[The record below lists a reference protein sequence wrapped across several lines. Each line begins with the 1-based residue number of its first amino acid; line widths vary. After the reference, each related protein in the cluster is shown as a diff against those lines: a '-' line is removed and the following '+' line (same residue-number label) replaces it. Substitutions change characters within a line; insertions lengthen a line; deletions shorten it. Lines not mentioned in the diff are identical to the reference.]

1 LLHKELV
8 RTIASFVIALREGIE
23 AALIVAIILGYLKK
37 VGADSLLRPVY
48 AGIGL
53 GVLASIGTAALFLA
67 LAVEFE
73 GRYEQLFEGTAMLL
87 AAAILTTMI
96 LWMRNNSKAY
106 SEDLKQKV
114 GFALTSRQSYGL
126 ASLAFISILREG
138 IEIVLFLGSAS
149 FSSSGMQTLIGGGL
163 GLGLAV
169 LLGVGIM
176 KYSVRL
182 DLKTFF
188 NITGFFLILFAAG
201 LVARGIGEF
210 GEAGVIAPV
219 VQSVWD
225 TNGVINDQSGA
236 GRILAALVGYV
247 GSPSLSQVIG
257 YAAYWLLI
265 VLWLYRDTTTIAFK
279 KILATVRPG

>member
-1 LLHKELV
+1 M
-8 RTIASFVIALREGIE
+8 ALREGIE
-23 AALIVAIILGYLKK
+23 AALIVGIILGYLRK
-37 VGADSLLRPVY
+37 VGASSLVKPVY
-48 AGIGL
+48 AGVGL
-53 GVLASIGTAALFLA
+53 GILASIATAALFLT

-73 GRYEQLFEGTAMLL
+73 GKYEQLFEGSTMFL

-96 LWMRNNSKAY
+96 LWMRNNSRAY
-106 SEDLKQKV
+106 SEGLKQKV
-114 GFALTSRQSYGL
+114 EFALTSRQSYGL
-126 ASLAFISILREG
+126 AFLAFVSILREG
-138 IEIVLFLGSAS
+138 IETVLFLGSAS
-149 FSSSGMQTLIGGGL
+149 FSSSGLQTLIGGAL
-163 GLGLAV
+163 GLGLAL

-176 KYSVRL
+176 RYSVRL

-188 NITGFFLILFAAG
+188 SITGFLLILFAAG

-225 TNGVINDQSGA
+225 TNGMVNDQSGT
-236 GRILAALVGYV
+236 GKILTALVGYV

-257 YAAYWLLI
+257 YVAYWLLI

-279 KILATVRPG
+279 KILATVRSG